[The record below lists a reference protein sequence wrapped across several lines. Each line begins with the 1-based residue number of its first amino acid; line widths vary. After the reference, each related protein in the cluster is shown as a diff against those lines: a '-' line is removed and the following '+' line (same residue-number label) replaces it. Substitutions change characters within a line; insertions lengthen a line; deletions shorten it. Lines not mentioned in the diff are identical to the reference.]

1 MQDRALILGTNRKEK
16 PWELKLSERG
26 ELMTSYLLWFYIPSI
41 STAEIYLYTCIQ
53 HVIKAPNLLSGEI
66 FANKW
71 CSDKCISVW
80 EMSPNFY
87 LSPYTKMDL
96 GWIVNIK
103 AKTTRLRE
111 KKLNIFMI
119 GENKNFLYQR
129 ALTIKH

>member
-1 MQDRALILGTNRKEK
+1 
-16 PWELKLSERG
+16 
-26 ELMTSYLLWFYIPSI
+26 
-41 STAEIYLYTCIQ
+41 
-53 HVIKAPNLLSGEI
+53 
-66 FANKW
+66 
-71 CSDKCISVW
+71 
-80 EMSPNFY
+80 MSPNFY